1 MPAAKVVGLLV
12 NANNPTAS
20 TIEKGMRAA
29 ASSLGLQLQ
38 ILRAGTDAEI
48 ETVFAGFAQ
57 SKAGVLTIGTDA
69 FFNGVIERLATL
81 AVRYAVPTVYQYNE
95 FTAAGGL
102 MSYGGS
108 VNNSYHLAGGYAARI
123 LKGEKPADLPVQ
135 QSTKVE
141 LIVNLKTARALGIA
155 VPVFLL
161 GRADEI
167 VE

>member
-1 MPAAKVVGLLV
+1 MVSSLNRPAGNITGVSQLNVEVGQTARALARELMPAAKVVGLLV

-20 TIEKGMRAA
+20 TIEKGMQAA

-81 AVRYAVPTVYQYNE
+81 AVRHAVPTVYQYNE
-95 FTAAGGL
+95 FTAAGGV

-108 VNNSYHLAGGYAARI
+108 VTDSTI
-123 LKGEKPADLPVQ
+123 WPV
-135 QSTKVE
+135 SMP
-141 LIVNLKTARALGIA
+141 RGS
-155 VPVFLL
+155 
-161 GRADEI
+161 
-167 VE
+167 